1 MKDKFDKFMVS
12 VYTKKKM
19 EGEDYERIRLAFK
32 ESMKL
37 EDTLRKYFATFSKVI
52 FNEKVNRY
60 CIFFDE
66 IDENSYDSY
75 IKVFMVETL

>member
-12 VYTKKKM
+12 VYTNKKM
-19 EGEDYERIRLAFK
+19 EGEDYEKIRLAFK
-32 ESMKL
+32 ESAKL
-37 EDTLRKYFATFSKVI
+37 EDTLRKEFATFSKVI

-60 CIFFDE
+60 CIFFDG

-75 IKVFMVETL
+75 IKVFIVEKL